1 MAPFVIS
8 YYYSKTSGKKQ
19 GRMAK
24 NGKVLLRTKNI
35 VLYTFWLYDRMER
48 KMGGMPYGKKQMV

>member
-8 YYYSKTSGKKQ
+8 YYYSKPGGKKQ
-19 GRMAK
+19 GQMAK
-24 NGKVLLRTKNI
+24 NGKVLLRKKNI
-35 VLYTFWLYDRMER
+35 VLYTFGLCDRMER